1 MMSIQGRAQ
10 PALEV
15 FNRYA
20 ADAKIVLLHPANRLR
35 NVLLACLIGDP
46 DIRSFYYSF
55 DMDDINLLNFMTS
68 FTDAM
73 TNQHATFGRHI
84 NLLQSKVLKNPYKY
98 FDDVLRAF
106 VSELSELHDGAYYLI
121 LDEFDRAD
129 RADDVQRLIERLSHV
144 LPERC
149 KLVINT
155 RTLPRMP
162 WLSMIAKRQAVI
174 LRDDHLVR
182 EDFYQNRNSEGAEL
196 KVLSLGPGYVFMG
209 DHLVERWE
217 GHLPRLLLFFTLD
230 RPVVTRN
237 EICQTFW
244 PGLDIDQAVN
254 VFHVTKRRL
263 HKALGIDAMMH
274 DGTYYRI
281 DPEVPFYF
289 DVFEFIEALMLGR
302 YGEPDDP
309 FEVWQRVANLYR
321 GPFLQGHNDQW
332 ILERREAYQIAYIE
346 ALENT
351 AAYWAQDG
359 KHELAL
365 HTLTR
370 ALDTDYANEAIHKKL
385 LRLYVHLGR
394 RAEAVTHYRAL
405 EKWAKS
411 AKTSLSG
418 EIQQVFSDIIA

>member
-1 MMSIQGRAQ
+1 MSIQGRVQ

-20 ADAKIVLLHPANRLR
+20 ADAKIVLLHPTNRLR

-55 DMDDINLLNFMTS
+55 DLDDINLLNFMTS
-68 FTDAM
+68 FTDGM
-73 TNQHATFGRHI
+73 SRQHATFGRHI

-98 FDDVLRAF
+98 LDDVLRAF
-106 VSELSELHDGAYYLI
+106 VSELSELHDGEYYLI

-129 RADDVQRLIERLSHV
+129 RADDVLRLIERLSHV

-162 WLSMIAKRQAVI
+162 WLSMIAKRHAVI
-174 LRDDHLVR
+174 LRDDQLVR
-182 EDFYQNRNSEGAEL
+182 EDFYQNRNTEGAEL
-196 KVLSLGPGYVFMG
+196 KVLSLGPGYVFLG
-209 DHLVERWE
+209 DHLVDRWE
-217 GHLPRLLLFFTLD
+217 GHLPRLLLYFTLD

-237 EICQTFW
+237 EICETFW

-263 HKALGIDAMMH
+263 HKALGIDALMH

-289 DVFEFIEALMLGR
+289 DAFEFIEALMIGR

-332 ILERREAYQIAYIE
+332 ILERREAFQIAYIE

-370 ALDTDYANEAIHKKL
+370 ALDTDYGNEVIHKKL
-385 LRLYVHLGR
+385 LRLYVQLGR
-394 RAEAVTHYRAL
+394 RAEAVTHYRSL

-411 AKTSLSG
+411 SKTRLSG
-418 EIQQVFSDIIA
+418 EIQQLFSDIIA

>member
-1 MMSIQGRAQ
+1 MISFADGMS
-10 PALEV
+10 
-15 FNRYA
+15 
-20 ADAKIVLLHPANRLR
+20 
-35 NVLLACLIGDP
+35 
-46 DIRSFYYSF
+46 S
-55 DMDDINLLNFMTS
+55 
-68 FTDAM
+68 
-73 TNQHATFGRHI
+73 QHATFGRHI
-84 NLLQSKVLKNPYKY
+84 NLLQNKVLKNPYKY
-98 FDDVLRAF
+98 FDDVLRA
-106 VSELSELHDGAYYLI
+106 VISELSELHDGEYYLI

-129 RADDVQRLIERLSHV
+129 RADDVQRLIERLSHF

-162 WLSMIAKRQAVI
+162 WLSMIAKGHAVI

-196 KVLSLGPGYVFMG
+196 KVLSLGPGYVFLG
-209 DHLVERWE
+209 DHLVDRWE

-237 EICQTFW
+237 EICETFW

-263 HKALGIDAMMH
+263 HKALGIDALMH

-289 DVFEFIEALMLGR
+289 DAFEFIEALMIGR
-302 YGEPDDP
+302 YGESDDA

-321 GPFLQGHNDQW
+321 GPFLQGHNEQW
-332 ILERREAYQIAYIE
+332 ILERREAFQFAYIE

-365 HTLTR
+365 HTLAR

-385 LRLYVHLGR
+385 LRLYMHLGR
-394 RAEAVTHYRAL
+394 RAEAVTHCRSL

-411 AKTSLSG
+411 SKTRLSG
-418 EIQQVFSDIIA
+418 DIQQLFSDIIA

>member
-1 MMSIQGRAQ
+1 
-10 PALEV
+10 LEDV
-15 FNRYA
+15 
-20 ADAKIVLLHPANRLR
+20 
-35 NVLLACLIGDP
+35 
-46 DIRSFYYSF
+46 
-55 DMDDINLLNFMTS
+55 
-68 FTDAM
+68 
-73 TNQHATFGRHI
+73 
-84 NLLQSKVLKNPYKY
+84 VLKTHGCGTLRASNAGESVTLAGWVHRRRDHGQLIFIDLRDRDGIVQVVVRP
-98 FDDVLRAF
+98 DDHPDAYNAANEVRGEYVLR
-106 VSELSELHDGAYYLI
+106 VTGEVVERSEATRNPNIATGDIDVAVAGGMESLSNAPYL
-121 LDEFDRAD
+121 
-129 RADDVQRLIERLSHV
+129 
-144 LPERC
+144 LPKAR
-149 KLVINT
+149 
-155 RTLPRMP
+155 
-162 WLSMIAKRQAVI
+162 
-174 LRDDHLVR
+174 
-182 EDFYQNRNSEGAEL
+182 EGAR
-196 KVLSLGPGYVFMG
+196 MG
-209 DHLVERWE
+209 
-217 GHLPRLLLFFTLD
+217 
-230 RPVVTRN
+230 
-237 EICQTFW
+237 
-244 PGLDIDQAVN
+244 
-254 VFHVTKRRL
+254 HVDA
-263 HKALGIDAMMH
+263 HDAMMH

>member
-1 MMSIQGRAQ
+1 MSIQGRVQ

-15 FNRYA
+15 FNSYA
-20 ADAKIVLLHPANRLR
+20 ADAKIVLLHPTNRLR

-46 DIRSFYYSF
+46 GIRSFYYSF
-55 DMDDINLLNFMTS
+55 DLDDINLLNFMTS
-68 FTDAM
+68 FTDGM
-73 TNQHATFGRHI
+73 SSQHATFGRHI

-106 VSELSELHDGAYYLI
+106 VRELSEMHDGEYYLI

-129 RADDVQRLIERLSHV
+129 RADDVQRLIERLSHF
-144 LPERC
+144 LPQRC
-149 KLVINT
+149 KLVINS

-162 WLSMIAKRQAVI
+162 WLSMIAKGHAVI
-174 LRDDHLVR
+174 LRDDQLVR
-182 EDFYQNRNSEGAEL
+182 EDFYQNRNTEGAEL
-196 KVLSLGPGYVFMG
+196 KVLSLGPGYVFLG

-237 EICQTFW
+237 EICETFW

-263 HKALGIDAMMH
+263 HKALGIDALMH

-281 DPEVPFYF
+281 DPNVPFYF
-289 DVFEFIEALMLGR
+289 DAFEFIEALMIGR

-321 GPFLQGHNDQW
+321 GPFLQGHSDQW
-332 ILERREAYQIAYIE
+332 ILERREAFQFAYIE

-365 HTLTR
+365 HTLAR
-370 ALDTDYANEAIHKKL
+370 ALDTDYANEGIHKKL
-385 LRLYVHLGR
+385 LRLYVRLGR
-394 RAEAVTHYRAL
+394 RAEAVTHYRSL

-411 AKTSLSG
+411 SKTKLSG
-418 EIQQVFSDIIA
+418 EIQQLFSDIIA

>member
-1 MMSIQGRAQ
+1 MSIQGRVQ

-20 ADAKIVLLHPANRLR
+20 ADAKIVLLHPTNRLR

-55 DMDDINLLNFMTS
+55 DLDDINLLNFVTS
-68 FTDAM
+68 FTDGM
-73 TNQHATFGRHI
+73 STQHATFGRHI

-98 FDDVLRAF
+98 LDDILRAF
-106 VSELSELHDGAYYLI
+106 VSELSELHDGEYYLI

-129 RADDVQRLIERLSHV
+129 RADDVQRLIERLSHL

-162 WLSMIAKRQAVI
+162 WLSMIAKGHAVI
-174 LRDDHLVR
+174 LYDDQLVL
-182 EDFYQNRNSEGAEL
+182 EDFYQNRNTEGAEL
-196 KVLSLGPGYVFMG
+196 KVLSLGPGYVFLG
-209 DHLVERWE
+209 DHLVDQWE

-237 EICQTFW
+237 EICETFW

-263 HKALGIDAMMH
+263 HKALGLDALMH

-281 DPEVPFYF
+281 DPGVPFNY
-289 DVFEFIEALMLGR
+289 DAFEFIEALMIGR

-332 ILERREAYQIAYIE
+332 ILERREAFQIAYIE

-370 ALDTDYANEAIHKKL
+370 ALDTDYANEVIHKKL
-385 LRLYVHLGR
+385 LRLYVQLGR
-394 RAEAVTHYRAL
+394 RAEAVTHYRSL

-411 AKTSLSG
+411 SKTSLSG
-418 EIQQVFSDIIA
+418 EIQQLFSDIIA